1 MLVMVMMTQSK
12 PLDLSVN
19 KDGGERAFAADY
31 LHRYGYL
38 TKSSGSQ
45 TSSLQ
50 SIDKAVWEFQA
61 FAGIRQTGKLNEETM
76 EMMKRR
82 RCGVKDI
89 QEDGK
94 FQNKT
99 EVITVLRKKRFALQ
113 GSRWKT
119 RSLTYRVTKYP
130 SKKGLKK

>member
-61 FAGIRQTGKLNEETM
+61 FAGIRQTGELNEETM

-89 QEDGK
+89 QEDVNYLK
-94 FQNKT
+94 
-99 EVITVLRKKRFALQ
+99 VL
-113 GSRWKT
+113 
-119 RSLTYRVTKYP
+119 V
-130 SKKGLKK
+130 SKKGSGVTILFQSTGIF